1 MTAILTK
8 EPAHLRTYR
17 GIRELILS
25 GDLVPGEP
33 VTIQGLTDRLDAGMT
48 PVREAIRRLT
58 SEGALVFHGNRRVT
72 VPVLSLS
79 EVDELIF
86 ARLALE
92 PELARRGAAQ
102 MDEGA
107 IAALTL
113 VDREIDEAMRMGDM
127 RGYMIHNHRFHM
139 MLYKSARTEVIGP
152 MVDSLWL
159 RSGPALRVMCTR
171 FGSQNLP
178 DMHQVAIQALRDGDM
193 EAVGEAIRRDILQGM
208 ENIRAIVAESADVA

>member
-139 MLYKSARTEVIGP
+139 MLYKAARTEVIGP

-178 DMHQVAIQALRDGDM
+178 DMHQVAIQALRDGDT

>member
-139 MLYKSARTEVIGP
+139 TLYKAARTEVIGP

-178 DMHQVAIQALRDGDM
+178 DMHQVAIQALRDGDT